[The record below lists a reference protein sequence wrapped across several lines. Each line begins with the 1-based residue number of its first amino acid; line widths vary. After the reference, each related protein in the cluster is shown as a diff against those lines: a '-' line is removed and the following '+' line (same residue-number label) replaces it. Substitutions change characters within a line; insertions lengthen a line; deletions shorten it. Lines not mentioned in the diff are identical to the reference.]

1 MSIPAHIGRVLPVDT
16 ARSWELIAPLLPDSA
31 VLYGG
36 TAIAVQLQHRV
47 SRDLDFFF
55 HTDFDTQAIA
65 RALSQR
71 GTFAAAQH
79 SADTLNG
86 IFNAT
91 KVQFLRAYK
100 QQPVGPATEVAGIR
114 VAHLRDLM
122 ATKLKAVAD
131 RSELRDYFDI
141 MALEQ
146 TGLSVETGLIL
157 YRKRCG
163 LDSTADLT
171 PIVRAL
177 GYFGDV
183 GDDPGLPIA
192 RDVIE
197 DYWAARQPHIVKALS
212 RPGHSQPR
220 QQLPTAPPP
229 KNRESGA
236 VWVEP
241 HTRADGT
248 TVRGYSRRA

>member
-1 MSIPAHIGRVLPVDT
+1 MNLPTHIGRVLPADT
-16 ARSWELIAPLLPDSA
+16 ARSWELIAPILPDSA

-36 TAIAVQLQHRV
+36 TAIAVHLQHRV
-47 SRDLDFFF
+47 SRDLDFFL

-65 RALSQR
+65 HALSR
-71 GTFAAAQH
+71 CGTFAATQR

-91 KVQFLRAYK
+91 KVQFLRVYK
-100 QQPVGPATEVAGIR
+100 QQPVGPSTEVAGIR
-114 VAHLRDLM
+114 VAHLHDLM
-122 ATKLKAVAD
+122 ATKLKVVAD
-131 RSELRDYFDI
+131 RGELRDYFDV
-141 MALEQ
+141 MTLEH

-157 YRKRCG
+157 YRKRYG
-163 LDSTADLT
+163 LDSTTDLS

-197 DYWAARQPHIVKALS
+197 DYWAARQPHIVKALL
-212 RPGHSQPR
+212 RPGHFQPK
-220 QQLPTAPPP
+220 QQLPTAPPLT
-229 KNRESGA
+229 NRGA
-236 VWVEP
+236 GTVWVEP
-241 HTRADGT
+241 YTRADGT
-248 TVRGYSRRA
+248 TVRGYSRRT